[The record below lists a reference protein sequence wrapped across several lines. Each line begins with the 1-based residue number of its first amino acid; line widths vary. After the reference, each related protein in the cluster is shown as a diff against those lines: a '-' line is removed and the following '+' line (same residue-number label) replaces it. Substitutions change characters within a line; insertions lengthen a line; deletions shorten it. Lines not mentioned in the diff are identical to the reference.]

1 MGMRG
6 RVGDF
11 YPLYKI
17 NLGRFRERE
26 RERERERLE
35 AWGVNEGKCEKLKKK
50 GKILESVQKTLSIR

>member
-17 NLGRFRERE
+17 NLGRF